1 MNDPTAQGTAREHLK
16 AAKAGMRQVEQ
27 LLSQPSMENADRSAT
42 VLREVEVQLGCVA
55 AILRNNGAQPDAEFH
70 SALEELQAEVAV
82 LARFLSEGDKLL
94 SGWLQAVQA
103 RRAGY
108 TQRGQAA
115 PLVLVNKV
123 TVEG

>member
-1 MNDPTAQGTAREHLK
+1 MKDPTAQQAAREHLK
-16 AAKAGMRQVEQ
+16 AAKCGMQQVKR
-27 LLSQPSMENADRSAT
+27 LLAQPTLESADLSAQ

-55 AILRNNGAQPDAEFH
+55 AILEKNGARPDKEFRH
-70 SALEELQAEVAV
+70 AMEELQREVAV

-94 SGWLQAVQA
+94 SGWLQAVQS

-108 TQRGQAA
+108 NQRGQAA